1 MTNASLLISA
11 MIVCLLVACGQKD
24 GQPEY
29 DVFRYNEEN
38 NVMTLDPAFAR
49 SNNVM
54 WITNQLF
61 DGLVELDSNLQ
72 VVPSIAKTWDISE
85 DGLTYTFDLRD
96 DVYWHDDVCWGDQ
109 SPRRVVASDVVY
121 SLDRIISPDVGSPG
135 SWIFRGRVRAD
146 SPFEAPND
154 STFVLHLDRPF
165 APMLGI
171 LTMQY
176 CNVVPREAV
185 EHYGDRW
192 RQHPVGSGPFRLKRW
207 VPNQAIYLNAST
219 NYYVEDLPYI
229 DGVKISFVGDKK
241 IAFLDLLAGNIDF
254 FNGLES
260 SFIDDL
266 LTKEGTLQPKYKD
279 RLNYIKSPYLNLE
292 YVGFNHSD
300 TTGPLADVRVRQA
313 MNYAIDRETMLATL
327 RNNVGQPASA
337 GAIPRGLP
345 GHGLV
350 DGYSYDIA
358 EAQQLLQEAGYEQVD
373 VTLKTNADYL
383 DVCTYIRNQWQKI
396 GINVEIEVV
405 EAAYLREAMRQGDIQ
420 LFRASWI
427 ADYPDAESY
436 MCLFYS
442 ELPAPPNYTRY
453 SNPDFDRLY
462 EQSIQESDPGI
473 RLQLFKRMD
482 SLIVNDAA
490 MILLFYDEKA
500 QFTAQRVAGLS
511 SNAVNMLDLSRVR
524 IEGG

>member
-1 MTNASLLISA
+1 MRRSIGLLW
-11 MIVCLLVACGQKD
+11 VVLLLGACADDRRKD
-24 GQPEY
+24 Y
-29 DVFRYNEEN
+29 KVFRYNEEN

-61 DGLVELDSNLQ
+61 DGLVQLDTSLQ
-72 VVPSIAKTWDISE
+72 VVPAIAREWTISD
-85 DGLTYTFDLRD
+85 DGRTYTFVLRD
-96 DVYWHDDVCWGDQ
+96 DVYFHNDACWEGR
-109 SPRRVVASDVVY
+109 PARRVVASDVVY
-121 SLDRIISPDVGSPG
+121 SLKRIISPEVGSPG
-135 SWIFRGRVRAD
+135 SWIFTDRLRREH
-146 SPFEAPND
+146 PFEAVDD
-154 STFVLHLDRPF
+154 STFVMHLDQAF

-176 CNVVPREAV
+176 CNVVPREAIDY
-185 EHYGDRW
+185 YGDQWPR
-192 RQHPVGSGPFRLKRW
+192 HPVGTGPFRLKRW
-207 VPNQAIYLNAST
+207 VPNQVIYLNASD
-219 NYYVEDLPYI
+219 NYREPELPYI
-229 DGVKISFVGDKK
+229 DGVKITFVGDKK
-241 IAFLDLLAGNIDF
+241 IAFLELLAGNIDF

-266 LTKEGTLQPKYKD
+266 LTKEGTLQPKYTG
-279 RLNYIKSPYLNLE
+279 RLNYSKSPYLNLE
-292 YVGFNHSD
+292 YVGINHSD

-350 DGYSYDIA
+350 DGYRYDISLA
-358 EAQQLLQEAGYEQVD
+358 KHLLREAGYDEISL
-373 VTLKTNADYL
+373 TLKTNADYL
-383 DVCTYIRNQWQKI
+383 DVCTYITNQWQKI
-396 GINVEIEVV
+396 GVQAQIEVV
-405 EAAYLREAMRQGDIQ
+405 ESAYLRESMRQGEVQ

-453 SNPDFDRLY
+453 DRPAFDILY
-462 EQSIQESDPGI
+462 EQSIGEVDPTR
-473 RLQLFKRMD
+473 RLRLFEQMD
-482 SLIVNDAA
+482 SLVVQDAA
-490 MILLFYDEKA
+490 IIFLFYDEKA
-500 QFTAQRVAGLS
+500 QFTTQRVSGLS
-511 SNAVNMLDLSRVR
+511 SNAVNMIDLSKVQLDDA
-524 IEGG
+524 